1 MQLLFHDIF
10 NLQNDKI
17 EFSHAERFICEESF
31 LVFIDLRKVLP
42 LLLYPIRLFLVNS
55 DQFRNISNVEFRIWL
70 VDEAI

>member
-17 EFSHAERFICEESF
+17 EFSHGEHFICEESF

-42 LLLYPIRLFLVNS
+42 LLLYPIRLFLINS
-55 DQFRNISNVEFRIWL
+55 DQFRNISNVEFSIWL